1 MIVDNFLLPRFLIL
15 ELLCACHW
23 FEYTKAVDVLTCEAR
38 ESGAKKGI
46 YELREILNSDNKVSY
61 KFSAVKQGA
70 QGLKE
75 FLEEE
80 NLLEDE
86 EGCRFSLQGQHW
98 KFPPLLFDSSGGPIL
113 PADSI
118 NNTDMEVNIGKG
130 GGGGHHLLPRQEG
143 PELCRGQCPG
153 CVSPW
158 GQVHPELQSSR
169 HRPPRVCG

>member
-38 ESGAKKGI
+38 ETGAKKGI

-75 FLEEE
+75 FQTTTHRTALTAAYQE
-80 NLLEDE
+80 
-86 EGCRFSLQGQHW
+86 RHTQHTA
-98 KFPPLLFDSSGGPIL
+98 S
-113 PADSI
+113 
-118 NNTDMEVNIGKG
+118 
-130 GGGGHHLLPRQEG
+130 
-143 PELCRGQCPG
+143 
-153 CVSPW
+153 
-158 GQVHPELQSSR
+158 
-169 HRPPRVCG
+169 